1 MKGFFLSFD
10 VKKDIKRLSELMNM
24 ELTHDY
30 HSFESL
36 FTLLKKYNYGTE
48 DEPLMLKQTRFK
60 IYNKLLHFLES
71 EQGKK
76 KISMNLK
83 GLLNC
88 SSEFYQKLRECFEFG
103 LSRLEFSHYF
113 YSFGESCKIDVE
125 QY

>member
-1 MKGFFLSFD
+1 
-10 VKKDIKRLSELMNM
+10 M

-30 HSFESL
+30 PSFESL
-36 FTLLKKYNYGTE
+36 FTLLTKHNYGAE
-48 DEPLMLKQTRFK
+48 EEPLMLKQTRFK
-60 IYNKLLHFLES
+60 IYNKLLHLLES

-88 SSEFYQKLRECFEFG
+88 SSEFYQKLLHCFESG

-113 YSFGESCKIDVE
+113 YSFEES
-125 QY
+125 

>member
-30 HSFESL
+30 PSFESL

-88 SSEFYQKLRECFEFG
+88 SSEFYQKLLECFEFG

-113 YSFGESCKIDVE
+113 YSFEESQKV
-125 QY
+125 YVK

>member
-1 MKGFFLSFD
+1 
-10 VKKDIKRLSELMNM
+10 MNM

-30 HSFESL
+30 PSFESL
-36 FTLLKKYNYGTE
+36 FTLVKKHDYGTE
-48 DEPLMLKQTRFK
+48 GESLMLKQTRFK

-88 SSEFYQKLRECFEFG
+88 SSEFYQKLRECFESG

-113 YSFGESCKIDVE
+113 YSFDESCKIDAE
-125 QY
+125 